1 MLCAKTL
8 GKNKPFR
15 KSVKVRVIF
24 QTVLPHADGVV
35 LVDQVLGTGG
45 GGCRSSS
52 EVANIVEVVDPSRAG
67 GAAQVVLEATLGAGS
82 VLQSCH
88 VLAVVVSDVDVP
100 RPGGGRCIHVDVDV
114 VACRAITV
122 HDHCKVQVDTVLFK
136 NLQGIFIYK
145 MGSSLTNLM
154 LLKC

>member
-1 MLCAKTL
+1 M
-8 GKNKPFR
+8 
-15 KSVKVRVIF
+15 IF
-24 QTVLPHADGVV
+24 KTVLPHADGVV

-52 EVANIVEVVDPSRAG
+52 EVADIVVNPSRAG

-100 RPGGGRCIHVDVDV
+100 RPGGGRRTHVDVDV

-122 HDHCKVQVDTVLFK
+122 HDHCKVQVDILK
-136 NLQGIFIYK
+136 NLQQGIFI
-145 MGSSLTNLM
+145 
-154 LLKC
+154 

>member
-1 MLCAKTL
+1 M
-8 GKNKPFR
+8 
-15 KSVKVRVIF
+15 IF
-24 QTVLPHADGVV
+24 KTVLPHADGVV

-45 GGCRSSS
+45 GGWPTGAD
-52 EVANIVEVVDPSRAG
+52 VVEVVDPSRAG

-100 RPGGGRCIHVDVDV
+100 RPGGGRRIHVDVDV

-122 HDHCKVQVDTVLFK
+122 HDHCKVQVDIQKSTK
-136 NLQGIFIYK
+136 GIFIYK
-145 MGSSLTNLM
+145 MGSSLTHLM

>member
-1 MLCAKTL
+1 V
-8 GKNKPFR
+8 P
-15 KSVKVRVIF
+15 
-24 QTVLPHADGVV
+24 PHADVV
-35 LVDQVLGTGG
+35 LLVDQVLGTGG
-45 GGCRSSS
+45 GRWPAG
-52 EVANIVEVVDPSRAG
+52 ADIVEVVNPSRAG

-122 HDHCKVQVDTVLFK
+122 HDHVLS
-136 NLQGIFIYK
+136 GV
-145 MGSSLTNLM
+145 GSADCWRRVGAPSCDL
-154 LLKC
+154 

>member
-24 QTVLPHADGVV
+24 KTVLPHADGVV

-45 GGCRSSS
+45 GGFQSSS
-52 EVANIVEVVDPSRAG
+52 EVADIVEVVNPSRAG

-100 RPGGGRCIHVDVDV
+100 RPGGGRRTHVDVDV

-122 HDHCKVQVDTVLFK
+122 HDHCKVQVDILK
-136 NLQGIFIYK
+136 NLQQGIFIYK
-145 MGSSLTNLM
+145 MGSSLTHLM